1 MTAIIFFECIARQ
14 LRPISDIRSTNF
26 QPIVRY
32 LLNLETL
39 LHTFSPTSPF
49 SLLPLILPLT
59 GRKRYRRTNFIS
71 VYALAPG
78 LKNSR
83 GIYSF
88 PGAKWRARVSYSHFS
103 LSFFCTLAALLRSLL
118 SWGRNRGLRESGA
131 ATLTERIDS
140 GPLTRDVNLSCEFY
154 KSRSQA
160 GAQLFVQLLYDVHEI
175 KINLWRQFLPP
186 NELEHAEFKR
196 SDPKNTAEGTCVT
209 PTRWK

>member
-1 MTAIIFFECIARQ
+1 MACAR
-14 LRPISDIRSTNF
+14 F
-26 QPIVRY
+26 
-32 LLNLETL
+32 LL
-39 LHTFSPTSPF
+39 TF
-49 SLLPLILPLT
+49 L
-59 GRKRYRRTNFIS
+59 
-71 VYALAPG
+71 
-78 LKNSR
+78 
-83 GIYSF
+83 
-88 PGAKWRARVSYSHFS
+88 S

-209 PTRWK
+209 PTRWKWQETGNVLLLGRAGVFSFLSLFLFCFFLLIDSK